1 MDAGNEVGMFWLRPD
16 LGREALGDA
25 DWLDTALFD
34 IDGVLID
41 TSGSYRR
48 SVIEATEYLVRA
60 HAGLTGGPEPLV
72 TPEDVTAFKMAGGFN
87 SDWDLTPALAGL
99 WTARLREWRGD
110 PRAERPLSAWAA
122 DALAA
127 TEVGRGGVTWLRATV
142 PASALPD
149 WEMARW
155 VHDELYLGARAMREL
170 HGREPQYAPN
180 APGLAGAEEPL
191 LTPETLPALAAL
203 GVLRYGVI
211 TGRISPEVEQAL
223 RLIAPD
229 GESWATQGR
238 HGVAAHPPF
247 AVIVPASLHTKPD
260 PQALVYAVERLGAQ
274 AALYAG
280 DTGDDLDLTLR
291 YRAEVLPH
299 RPDLPA
305 VLAVAV
311 GDDAA
316 AKQFRARGADITV
329 SAVGELPGALAA
341 LRARLALG

>member
-1 MDAGNEVGMFWLRPD
+1 MFWLRPD
-16 LGREALGDA
+16 LGRAALGSA

-60 HAGLTGGPEPLV
+60 RAGLTGGPEPLV
-72 TPEDVTAFKMAGGFN
+72 TPEDVVAFKMAGGFN

-110 PRAERPLSAWAA
+110 PRADRSLSAWAA
-122 DALAA
+122 DALTA
-127 TEVGRGGVTWLRATV
+127 TQAGCGGVEWLRATV

-149 WEMARW
+149 RDVARW
-155 VHDELYLGARAMREL
+155 VHDELYWGAAVIRRL
-170 HGREPQYAPN
+170 YGREPQYAPD
-180 APGLAGAEEPL
+180 ALGLAHTEEPL
-191 LTPETLPALAAL
+191 LSPETLPALAAL
-203 GVLRYGVI
+203 GISLYGVI

-223 RLIAPD
+223 RLIAPE
-229 GESWATQGR
+229 GESQAISGP

-247 AVIVPASLHTKPD
+247 AVIVPASLHAKPD
-260 PQALVYAVERLGAQ
+260 PQALVYAVEKLGAR
-274 AALYAG
+274 AAIYAG

-299 RPDLPA
+299 RPDLPT
-305 VLAVAV
+305 VIAVAV
-311 GDDAA
+311 GDGAA
-316 AKQFRARGADITV
+316 AEQFRIRGADITV
-329 SAVGELPGALAA
+329 SGVHELPAALEE

>member
-1 MDAGNEVGMFWLRPD
+1 MFWLRPD
-16 LGREALGDA
+16 LGRAALGSA

-48 SVIEATEYLVRA
+48 SVIQATEYLVRIS
-60 HAGLTGGPEPLV
+60 AGLTGGPEPLV
-72 TPEDVTAFKMAGGFN
+72 TPEDVLAFKMAGGFN

-110 PRAERPLSAWAA
+110 SRAERPLSAWAA

-127 TEVGRGGVTWLRATV
+127 TRGGRGGVIWLRATV

-155 VHDELYLGARAMREL
+155 VHDELYWGAAVMRRL
-170 HGREPQYAPN
+170 YRREPQFAPD
-180 APGLAGAEEPL
+180 ALGFARAEEPL
-191 LTPETLPALAAL
+191 LTPQTLPALAAL
-203 GVLRYGVI
+203 GIARYGVI

-223 RLIAPD
+223 RLIAPE
-229 GESWATQGR
+229 GESLAINGP

-247 AVIVPASLHTKPD
+247 TVIVPASLHTKPD
-260 PQALVYAVERLGAQ
+260 PQALVYAVEKLGTR
-274 AALYAG
+274 AAIYAG

-311 GDDAA
+311 GDGAA
-316 AKQFRARGADITV
+316 ADQFRARGADITLSVV
-329 SAVGELPGALAA
+329 SELPAA
-341 LRARLALG
+341 LVALQARLSAI

>member
-1 MDAGNEVGMFWLRPD
+1 MFWLRPD
-16 LGREALGDA
+16 LDRAALGSA

-48 SVIEATEYLVRA
+48 SVVEATEYLVRV

-72 TPEDVTAFKMAGGFN
+72 TPEDVVAFKMAGGFN

-110 PRAERPLSAWAA
+110 PRAAKPLSAWAQ
-122 DALAA
+122 DALEA
-127 TEVGRGGVTWLRATV
+127 TQAGRGGVTWLRATV
-142 PASALPD
+142 PASAIPD

-155 VHDELYLGARAMREL
+155 VHDELYWGATLIRKLYE
-170 HGREPQYAPN
+170 REPRYAPD
-180 APGLAGAEEPL
+180 APGVAHMEEPL
-191 LTPETLPALAAL
+191 LTPETLPALEAL
-203 GVLRYGVI
+203 GINRYGLI

-229 GESWATQGR
+229 GEVRAIGGP
-238 HGVAAHPPF
+238 HGVTEHPPF
-247 AVIVPASLHTKPD
+247 AVIVPASLHAKPD
-260 PQALVYAVERLGAQ
+260 PQALVYALKKLGAR

-280 DTGDDLDLTLR
+280 DTGDDLELTLR

-299 RPDLPA
+299 YPDLPS
-305 VLAVAV
+305 VIAVAV
-311 GDDAA
+311 AAGAA
-316 AKQFRARGADITV
+316 ADQFRARGADITV
-329 SAVGELPGALAA
+329 SGVHELPGALET
-341 LRARLALG
+341 LRSRLAQG